1 MATRCPGF
9 AVIRTSAS
17 CRELTS
23 RVAPVLR
30 LGSRKR
36 LQFPSTVPAMDDW
49 EKIDESAHPDPAA
62 TGAPGGLTGQR
73 PGDPGRE
80 TQEREAAWQRGRLR
94 RGGSGAASQEP
105 RQGGT
110 GLPRGG
116 VTMRL
121 FAALAENVRDYAIF
135 LMDPDGIVTYWG
147 EGARLMK
154 WWTSDEIEGA
164 HLRAMY
170 PDGGSEDG
178 TSEEHLQKAAESGEY
193 TGEGQ
198 RVRSDGSTF
207 WAGVSL
213 TALREA
219 DGTLLGFAKVT
230 RDLTARH
237 AAEAALKAAS
247 ESAEALQAGQ
257 EANRSKG
264 EFLTTLSHEI
274 RTPIGAILGYADL
287 LDLDT
292 ADPLTEEQRA
302 RVERIRS
309 SGKHLLGLVNDTLD
323 LSRIEADR
331 MPVAEATEQIGPVV
345 EAALVLVEPQAKA
358 KGLLVTNEV
367 SGFAAETPYRGDEER
382 VRQILVNL
390 LANAVKFTPRDGQV
404 TISAGTA
411 EQATP
416 NAEMKGSGPW
426 AWIRVEDTGP
436 GIPPERLAA
445 IFEPFEQ
452 VDMSGGQHGGSGL
465 GITISRRMARLM
477 GGDLTARSEVGRGS
491 SFFLW
496 LPAVS
501 DAAAAKPE
509 DAAEPD

>member
-1 MATRCPGF
+1 
-9 AVIRTSAS
+9 
-17 CRELTS
+17 
-23 RVAPVLR
+23 
-30 LGSRKR
+30 
-36 LQFPSTVPAMDDW
+36 MDDPD
-49 EKIDESAHPDPAA
+49 KIDESAHPDPNA
-62 TGAPGGLTGQR
+62 TGAPGGLRGQR

-94 RGGSGAASQEP
+94 TGESGVVSQEP
-105 RQGGT
+105 HEAET
-110 GLPRGG
+110 GLARGG
-116 VTMRL
+116 VAVRL

-147 EGARLMK
+147 EGARLIK
-154 WWTSDEIEGA
+154 WWTREELEGV

-170 PDGGSEDG
+170 LDGGSEDG
-178 TSEEHLQKAAESGEY
+178 TAEEHLRRAAESGEY

-207 WAGVSL
+207 WAGISL
-213 TALREA
+213 TALREV

-247 ESAEALQAGQ
+247 DAAEVLRAGQ
-257 EANRSKG
+257 EENRSKG

-287 LDLDT
+287 LDMDT

-302 RVERIRS
+302 RVERIRV
-309 SGKHLLGLVNDTLD
+309 SGKHLLGLVSDALD

-331 MPVAEATEQIGPVV
+331 MPVAKSTEQIGPVV
-345 EAALVLVEPQAKA
+345 EAALVLVDPQAKA
-358 KGLLVTNEV
+358 KELRVTNEV
-367 SGFAAETPYRGDEER
+367 SGFAAETPYCGDEER

-390 LANAVKFTPRDGQV
+390 LGNAVKFTPEGGQI

-477 GGDLTARSEVGRGS
+477 GGDLTARSEVGRGA

-501 DAAAAKPE
+501 GAAEAEPE
-509 DAAEPD
+509 DA

>member
-1 MATRCPGF
+1 M
-9 AVIRTSAS
+9 
-17 CRELTS
+17 RESGVVS
-23 RVAPVLR
+23 RE
-30 LGSRKR
+30 SREEGAG
-36 LQFPSTVPAMDDW
+36 FPSRGVAM
-49 EKIDESAHPDPAA
+49 
-62 TGAPGGLTGQR
+62 T
-73 PGDPGRE
+73 
-80 TQEREAAWQRGRLR
+80 
-94 RGGSGAASQEP
+94 
-105 RQGGT
+105 
-110 GLPRGG
+110 
-116 VTMRL
+116 L

-147 EGARLMK
+147 EGARLTK
-154 WWTSDEIEGA
+154 WWTREEIEGA

-170 PDGGSEDG
+170 LDGGSEDG
-178 TSEEHLQKAAESGEY
+178 TAEGHLRKAAESGEY

-198 RVRSDGSTF
+198 RIRSDGSTF
-207 WAGVSL
+207 WAGISL
-213 TALREA
+213 TVLREA

-237 AAEAALKAAS
+237 ATEAALQAAS
-247 ESAEALQAGQ
+247 DAAEVLRAGQ
-257 EANRSKG
+257 EANRSKS

-274 RTPIGAILGYADL
+274 RTPINAIIGYADL
-287 LDLDT
+287 LDMASDS
-292 ADPLTEEQRA
+292 LTEEQRLH
-302 RVERIRS
+302 VQRIRAGGS
-309 SGKHLLGLVNDTLD
+309 HLLGLVNDTLD
-323 LSRIEADR
+323 LSRLEAEQ

-345 EAALVLVEPQAKA
+345 QAALALVEPQAKA
-358 KGLLVTNEV
+358 KVLRIKNEV

-390 LANAVKFTPRDGQV
+390 IGNAVKFTPQGGRI

-416 NAEMKGSGPW
+416 GAEMKNGGPW

-436 GIPPERLAA
+436 GIPTERLAA

-477 GGDLTARSEVGRGS
+477 GGDLTARNEVGRGA

-496 LPAVS
+496 LPAM
-501 DAAAAKPE
+501 PR
-509 DAAEPD
+509 